1 MTEKE
6 ATKQIKKYWKQNGW
20 YAIRNQQNIGSHKGL
35 SDFVVI
41 KDGKVV
47 FVEVKGERGRQS
59 DAQKKFEQDIT
70 KHGACY
76 CVCKS
81 AEEFDAFIKSV
92 EVDGKV

>member
-1 MTEKE
+1 MIEKE
-6 ATKQIKKYWKQNGW
+6 AIKELKKYWKQNGW

-70 KHGACY
+70 KCGAYY
-76 CVCKS
+76 CVCRT
-81 AEEFDAFIKSV
+81 ADEFHAFVELIK
-92 EVDGKV
+92 